1 MFGIISISTSTSIKI
16 MYFALHFL
24 VNLRQYAYADLVFN
38 SSCKI
43 FIKLMRKCASLQ
55 ECQVI
60 IICKIKCK
68 NKITATV

>member
-24 VNLRQYAYADLVFN
+24 VNLWQYAYADLVFN
-38 SSCKI
+38 TSRKI

-60 IICKIKCK
+60 LKLYVK
-68 NKITATV
+68 